1 MFQIANILLLS
12 GICLLVV
19 SAFTSQQLIK
29 KLPMGKVRNSWQ
41 MLTYFII
48 GFIFAYAV
56 YMLMLMTGQ
65 AILSSLVV
73 PKLCFTAA
81 AFILLLCFLTYQIT
95 RDIREAIA
103 MDQASIIDPVLD
115 IYNRRYFD
123 RRIDEETQ
131 RSRRYKLPLSLI
143 LFEVDEFSNVVD
155 QHGRLVGD
163 VVLRKVSDFIMNT
176 VRSSDIVARFD
187 EHKIIVATTQTK
199 EDMAEKLADRLRAE
213 IEKLEIIRNSGEESA
228 QALHVTVSGGVSC
241 LLDSIKN
248 GFELVDLAENALLQ
262 ANKIGRNKVYTY
274 DPTDIVEPVDEMI
287 EAATA

>member
-41 MLTYFII
+41 MLTYLIV
-48 GFIFAYAV
+48 GFIFAYAA

-65 AILSSLVV
+65 ANLSSLDI

-143 LFEVDEFSNVVD
+143 LFEVDEFSNVIN

-163 VVLRKVSDFIMNT
+163 VVLRKVSDFIMTT

-187 EHKIIVATTQTK
+187 EHKIIIATTQTE

-213 IEKLEIIRNSGEESA
+213 IEKLEIIRNSGDVSS

-262 ANKIGRNKVYTY
+262 ANNNGRNNVYTY
-274 DPTDIVEPVDEMI
+274 DPTDIIEPVGEMI
-287 EAATA
+287 EAAAV

>member
-48 GFIFAYAV
+48 GIIFAYSA

-65 AILSSLVV
+65 ANLSSLDI

-143 LFEVDEFSNVVD
+143 LLEVDEFSNVVD
-155 QHGRLVGD
+155 RHGRLVGD

-187 EHKIIVATTQTK
+187 KHKIIVATTQTE
-199 EDMAEKLADRLRAE
+199 EDMAVKLADRLRAE
-213 IEKLEIIRNSGEESA
+213 IEKLEIIRNSKEESS

-262 ANKIGRNKVYTY
+262 ANKIGQNKVYTY

>member
-65 AILSSLVV
+65 ANLSSLVV

-213 IEKLEIIRNSGEESA
+213 IEKLEIIRNSGEEST

>member
-1 MFQIANILLLS
+1 M
-12 GICLLVV
+12 LVV

-48 GFIFAYAV
+48 GFIFAYAA

-65 AILSSLVV
+65 ANLSSLVV

-187 EHKIIVATTQTK
+187 EHKIIVATTQTQD
-199 EDMAEKLADRLRAE
+199 DMAEKLADRLRAE

>member
-48 GFIFAYAV
+48 GFIFAYAA

-65 AILSSLVV
+65 ANLSSLVV

>member
-48 GFIFAYAV
+48 GFIFAYAA

-65 AILSSLVV
+65 ANLSSLVV

-187 EHKIIVATTQTK
+187 EHKIIVATTQTQD
-199 EDMAEKLADRLRAE
+199 DMAEKLADRLRAE